1 MPYPR
6 TSKRGLERDSPY
18 ENLQPGIT
26 LVFLLPIL
34 SINAW
39 LWHADIAAS
48 RAGYKYSGRLT
59 DLLAPDESRGIS
71 ARHCLPIFQFFAIA
85 CLRFEDCSRRAHPVR
100 LRFDQ
105 LRFHVCACSASR
117 VNPCKRSPG

>member
-18 ENLQPGIT
+18 ENLQPGFT

-39 LWHADIAAS
+39 LWLADIAAS
-48 RAGYKYSGRLT
+48 RAGNKYSGRLT

-71 ARHCLPIFQFFAIA
+71 ARHCLSQFFHF
-85 CLRFEDCSRRAHPVR
+85 LPKRDCGARIVAGARSQFDTDSISFGFMFARVR
-100 LRFDQ
+100 Q
-105 LRFHVCACSASR
+105 AE
-117 VNPCKRSPG
+117 